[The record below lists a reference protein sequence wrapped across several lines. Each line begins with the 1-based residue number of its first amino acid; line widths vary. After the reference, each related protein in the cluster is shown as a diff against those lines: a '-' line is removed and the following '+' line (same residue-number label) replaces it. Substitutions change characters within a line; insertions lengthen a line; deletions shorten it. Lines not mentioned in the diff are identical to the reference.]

1 MSFGNS
7 STKEFQSKMLQS
19 TRALSQSEDR
29 RLSLNE
35 DRQRESTSLT
45 HGLLKS
51 MLLTFHTY

>member
-1 MSFGNS
+1 
-7 STKEFQSKMLQS
+7 MLQS